1 MFRKKDWGIK
11 FVSPTGFVHDDC
23 NNLRQV
29 INNAGSSI
37 WYVFAYKNMRKI
49 NLELVDMRKYIGQ
62 DISSWY

>member
-11 FVSPTGFVHDDC
+11 FVSKSGYVFDDC
-23 NNLRQV
+23 NNLKQA

-37 WYVFAYKNMRKI
+37 WHVFAYKNMRKI